1 MKSTV
6 WGRGNWSEQEVA
18 WRRRPQGRTSVWE
31 GMSRDRGCLERHLHR
46 ERCLEKETKILERKL
61 FLAEGKEILFFPG

>member
-18 WRRRPQGRTSVWE
+18 WRRRPQGRISVWE
-31 GMSRDRGCLERHLHR
+31 GMSRDRGW
-46 ERCLEKETKILERKL
+46 ERCLGKETKILKRKP
-61 FLAEGKEILFFPG
+61 FLAEGKEILFFPR